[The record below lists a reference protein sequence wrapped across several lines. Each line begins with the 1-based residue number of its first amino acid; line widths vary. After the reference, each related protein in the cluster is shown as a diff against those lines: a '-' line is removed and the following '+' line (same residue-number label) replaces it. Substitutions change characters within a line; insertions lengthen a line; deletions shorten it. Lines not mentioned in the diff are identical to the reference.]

1 MCFGRI
7 RPGPQPG
14 PWSQPR
20 RCERLGPPVLGRQ
33 NRRQNLLSA
42 CRRDKGGAYRSS
54 HKLVCLLVLNRA
66 GTIYARRA

>member
-20 RCERLGPPVLGRQ
+20 RCERLGPPSWAGKTAAK
-33 NRRQNLLSA
+33 NMLSA

-54 HKLVCLLVLNRA
+54 HKLVRLLVLNRA